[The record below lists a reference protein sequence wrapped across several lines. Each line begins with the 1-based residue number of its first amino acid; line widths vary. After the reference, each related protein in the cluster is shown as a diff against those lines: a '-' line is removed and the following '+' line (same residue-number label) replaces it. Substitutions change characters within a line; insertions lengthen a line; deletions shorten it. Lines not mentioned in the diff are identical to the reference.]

1 MNNLNLVQNLIDLQS
16 IVVEIV
22 ITIITAHL

>member
-1 MNNLNLVQNLIDLQS
+1 MNNLNLVQDLIDLQS